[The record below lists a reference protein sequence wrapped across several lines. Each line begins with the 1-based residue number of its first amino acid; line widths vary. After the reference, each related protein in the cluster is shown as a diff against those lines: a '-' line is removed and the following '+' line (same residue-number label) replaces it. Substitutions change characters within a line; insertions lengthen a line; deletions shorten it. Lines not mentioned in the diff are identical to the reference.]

1 MGTTGRERTYTM
13 KLTAKKLGDEDVA
26 QVPGVKIMSEF
37 TLDGHDYYIV
47 EENTA
52 GTSSW
57 LESLPEAIE
66 VGHCEINGKTFRVM
80 KRDVVLE
87 TDQELVE
94 MLTERELEITALVAL
109 GWPNKQ
115 IADKLHISEWTVSTH
130 IRRIFAKLGVHSRA
144 AMVYRCTG
152 LIGNGYSKA

>member
-1 MGTTGRERTYTM
+1 M
-13 KLTAKKLGDEDVA
+13 KLTAKKLGDGGFA
-26 QVPGVKIMSEF
+26 QVPSVKIMSEF
-37 TLDGHDYYIV
+37 TLDGHDYYLV

-57 LESLPEAIE
+57 SERIPEAIE
-66 VGHCEINGKTFRVM
+66 VGYCEINGKTFTVM
-80 KRDVVLE
+80 KRDVLLE
-87 TDQELVE
+87 TDQELAE
-94 MLTERELEITALVAL
+94 MLTGRELEITALVAL

-130 IRRIFAKLGVHSRA
+130 LRRIFAKLGVHSRA

-152 LIGNGYSKA
+152 LIGNGYRSIYRNL

>member
-1 MGTTGRERTYTM
+1 M
-13 KLTAKKLGDEDVA
+13 KLTAKKLRDEDFA
-26 QVPGVKIMSEF
+26 QVHGIKIMSEF
-37 TLDGHDYYIV
+37 TLDGQDYYIV
-47 EENTA
+47 EENSA

-57 LESLPEAIE
+57 SESLPEAME
-66 VGHCEINGKTFRVM
+66 VGYCEINGKTFTVM
-80 KRDVVLE
+80 KRHVVLE
-87 TDQELVE
+87 TGQGLAE
-94 MLTERELEITALVAL
+94 MLTGRELEITALVAL

-130 IRRIFAKLGVHSRA
+130 VRRIFAKLGVHSRA